1 MVKEDQKILE
11 VKQLQTSFTSQGTEV
26 VAVESLNFDLYR
38 GEVLGIVGESGSG
51 KSVSVLSLMKLLPP
65 KRSVVSGKIIFE
77 GINLAGLSESEIIA
91 YRGKKMAMIFQE
103 PMSSLNP
110 TMKLGK
116 QVLEM
121 IELHTDLRGGQ
132 AKQRVLSL
140 FEKVKLPNPERLYN
154 AYAHQASGG
163 QLQRVMI
170 AMAISANPDIL
181 IADEPTTALDV
192 TVQKEILEL
201 IKDIQKESNT
211 ATIFI
216 SHDLSLVRNLC
227 DRVIVMH
234 QGKVVE
240 TGNVDEIFNHPTH
253 AYTQGL
259 IACRPQENF
268 NLNRLPT
275 VEDFLNGT
283 VSKVA
288 KKLREPST
296 EIILEVNKLKKYFP
310 AKKNWLGKTVSY
322 TKAVDEVGFKIVKGE
337 ILGLVGE
344 SGCGKSTLGKMVT
357 RLIDVDSGDIHYK
370 GRNITNIHGDALRAY
385 RKEVQMIFQDP
396 YGSLNPRM
404 KIGEAIMEPML
415 SHKLHS
421 AKAAKDR
428 TYALLKKTGLS
439 EEHFDRYPH
448 EFSGGQRQRV
458 SIARALSL
466 NPELLV
472 CDECISALDVSVQA
486 QIINLLLDLRDDL
499 DLSILFIAH
508 DLAAVRFISDQVAVM
523 NSGKIVE
530 KGSPEI
536 VYNNPQ
542 NDYTKKLLNAIQI

>member
-1 MVKEDQKILE
+1 MNGEQKILE
-11 VKQLQTSFTSQGTEV
+11 VNNLQTSFKSQSTEV
-26 VAVESLNFDLYR
+26 VAVLDLNFDLYR

-51 KSVSVLSLMKLLPP
+51 KSVSVLSLMKLLPA
-65 KRSVVSGKIIFE
+65 KRAIVNGQIIFD
-77 GINLAGLSESEIIA
+77 GVNLAGLSEEQIMK

-110 TMKLGK
+110 TMRLGR
-116 QVLEM
+116 QVQEM
-121 IELHTDLRGGQ
+121 IELHLDIKGKQ
-132 AKQRVLSL
+132 AKSKVLEL
-140 FEKVKLPNPERLYN
+140 FDKVKLPNPERFYS
-154 AYAHQASGG
+154 AYPHEASGG

-170 AMAISANPDIL
+170 AMAISTNPDIL

-201 IKDIQKESNT
+201 IKEIQTESNT

-216 SHDLSLVRNLC
+216 SHDLSLVKNLC

-240 TGNVDEIFNHPTH
+240 TGTVDEIFNHASH
-253 AYTQGL
+253 AYTKGL

-268 NLNRLPT
+268 DLNRLPT
-275 VEDFLNGT
+275 VEDFLNNS
-283 VSKVA
+283 VSKVV
-288 KKLREPST
+288 KQLRET
-296 EIILEVNKLKKYFP
+296 NNEIILEVNNLKKYFP
-310 AKKNWLGKTVSY
+310 AKKNWLGKTTSF
-322 TKAVDEVGFKIVKGE
+322 TKAVDDVDFKIAKGE

-344 SGCGKSTLGKMVT
+344 SGCGKSTLGKLVT
-357 RLIDVDSGDIHYK
+357 RLIDPDVGSINYK
-370 GRNITNIHGDALRAY
+370 GKNVTKIIGDDLRAY

-404 KIGEAIMEPML
+404 KVGEAIMEPML
-415 SHKLHS
+415 SHKLFKKS
-421 AKAAKDR
+421 EAKEKAIS
-428 TYALLKKTGLS
+428 LLTKTGLS
-439 EEHFDRYPH
+439 EAHFERYPH
-448 EFSGGQRQRV
+448 EFSGGQRQRI

-472 CDECISALDVSVQA
+472 CDESISALDVSVQA

-508 DLAAVRFISDQVAVM
+508 DLAAVRFISDRVAVM
-523 NSGKIVE
+523 YQGKIVE
-530 KGSPEI
+530 KGNPET

-542 NDYTKKLLNAIQI
+542 NEYTKKLLAAIQI

>member
-1 MVKEDQKILE
+1 VSKDQKILE
-11 VKQLQTSFTSQGTEV
+11 VNELQTSFKSQNSEV
-26 VAVESLNFDLYR
+26 IAVVDLNFDLYR

-51 KSVSVLSLMKLLPP
+51 KSVSVLSLMKLLPA
-65 KRSVVSGKIIFE
+65 KRAKVQGQIIFD
-77 GINLAGLSESEIIA
+77 GVNLAGLDEDKIRP

-110 TMKLGK
+110 TMQLGK
-116 QVLEM
+116 QVQEM
-121 IELHTDLRGGQ
+121 IELHTDLKGSS
-132 AKQRVLSL
+132 AKERVLEL
-140 FEKVKLPNPERLYN
+140 FNKVKLPNPERLYD

-170 AMAISANPDIL
+170 AMAISTNPDIL

-192 TVQKEILEL
+192 TVQREILEL
-201 IKDIQKESNT
+201 IKEIQQESNT

-216 SHDLSLVRNLC
+216 SHDLSLIKNLC

-240 TGNVDEIFNHPTH
+240 AGAVDEIFNHPSH
-253 AYTQGL
+253 PYTQGL

-275 VEDFLNGT
+275 VEDFLNGS
-283 VSKVA
+283 VSKVE
-288 KKLREPST
+288 KKLREKSPELVLQVS
-296 EIILEVNKLKKYFP
+296 NLKKYFP
-310 AKKNWLGKTVSY
+310 AKKNWLGKTLSY
-322 TKAVDEVGFKIVKGE
+322 TKAVDDVDFKIAKGE
-337 ILGLVGE
+337 ILGLVGG

-357 RLIDVDSGDIHYK
+357 RLVDPDSGSINYK
-370 GRNITNIHGDALRAY
+370 GKDVTNIVGDKLRTY

-415 SHKLHS
+415 SHKMYPKS
-421 AKAAKDR
+421 VAQEK
-428 TYALLKKTGLS
+428 TIALLEQTGLKA
-439 EEHFDRYPH
+439 EHFERYPH
-448 EFSGGQRQRV
+448 EFSGGQRQRIP
-458 SIARALSL
+458 IARDLSL

-523 NSGKIVE
+523 YNGKIVE
-530 KGSPEI
+530 KGNPEI

-542 NDYTKKLLNAIQI
+542 NEYTKKLLAAIQV

>member
-1 MVKEDQKILE
+1 MSEDQKILE
-11 VKQLQTSFTSQGTEV
+11 VNQLKTSFKSKNSEI
-26 VAVESLNFDLYR
+26 VAVEELSFDLYK

-65 KRSVVSGKIIFE
+65 KRTQVKGQVIFD
-77 GINLAGLSESEIIA
+77 GVDLTGLKEDEIMA
-91 YRGKKMAMIFQE
+91 YRGKKMTMIFQE

-116 QVLEM
+116 QVQEM
-121 IELHTDLRGGQ
+121 IELHTDLKGNNS
-132 AKQRVLSL
+132 KQRVLDL
-140 FEKVKLPNPERLYN
+140 FNKVKLPNPERLFN

-170 AMAISANPDIL
+170 AMAISTNPDIL

-201 IKDIQKESNT
+201 IKEIQIESNT

-216 SHDLSLVRNLC
+216 SHDLSLVKNLC

-234 QGKVVE
+234 RGKVVE
-240 TGNVDEIFNHPTH
+240 KGTVAEIFNNPSHV
-253 AYTQGL
+253 YTQGL

-275 VEDFLNGT
+275 VEDFLNNT
-283 VSKVA
+283 VSREG
-288 KKLREPST
+288 KKLREPNT
-296 EIILEVNKLKKYFP
+296 EIVLEVNNLKKYFV
-310 AKKNWLGKTVSY
+310 AKKNWLGKPIAY
-322 TKAVDEVGFKIVKGE
+322 TKAVDDVSFKIAKGE

-357 RLIDVDSGDIHYK
+357 RLIDVDHGLIKYK
-370 GRNITNIHGDALRAY
+370 GSTVTNIKGEDLRAY

-404 KIGEAIMEPML
+404 KIGDAIMEPIL
-415 SHKLHS
+415 SHKLLDKS
-421 AKAAKDR
+421 EAKN
-428 TYALLKKTGLS
+428 TTIALLEKTGLKA
-439 EEHFDRYPH
+439 EHFDRYPH
-448 EFSGGQRQRV
+448 EFSGGQRQRI

-499 DLSILFIAH
+499 NLSILFIAH

-523 NSGKIVE
+523 YNGQIVE
-530 KGSPEI
+530 KGNPDI

-542 NDYTKKLLNAIQI
+542 NEYTQKLLAAIQR

>member
-1 MVKEDQKILE
+1 MSEDQKILE
-11 VKQLQTSFTSQGTEV
+11 VNQLKTSFKSQDREV
-26 VAVESLNFDLYR
+26 IAVADLSFDLYR

-51 KSVSVLSLMKLLPP
+51 KSVSVLSLMKLLPA
-65 KRSVVSGKIIFE
+65 KRSNIQGEIIFE
-77 GINLAGLSESEIIA
+77 GINLAKLSEEEIIN

-116 QVLEM
+116 QVQEM
-121 IELHTDLRGGQ
+121 IELHTTLRGEQ
-132 AKQRVLSL
+132 AKNRVLDL
-140 FEKVKLPNPERLYN
+140 FGKVKLPNPERLYN

-170 AMAISANPDIL
+170 AMAISINPDIL

-216 SHDLSLVRNLC
+216 SHDLSLVKNLC

-234 QGKVVE
+234 QGVVVE
-240 TGNVDEIFNHPTH
+240 AGNVLEIFNHPTH
-253 AYTQGL
+253 PYTQGL

-268 NLNRLPT
+268 SLNRLPT

-283 VSKVA
+283 VSKVS
-288 KKLREPST
+288 KKLRETSK
-296 EIILEVNKLKKYFP
+296 EIILEVNHLKKYFP
-310 AKKNWLGKTVSY
+310 AKTNWIGKTTAY
-322 TKAVDEVGFKIVKGE
+322 TKAVDDVSFKIAKGE

-357 RLIDVDSGDIHYK
+357 RLIEADDGSVKYKQNDVTKIRGEEL
-370 GRNITNIHGDALRAY
+370 RNY
-385 RKEVQMIFQDP
+385 RREVQMIFQDP

-404 KIGEAIMEPML
+404 KIGDAIMEPML

-421 AKAAKDR
+421 KIVSKEL
-428 TYALLKKTGLS
+428 TYELLKKTGLS

-486 QIINLLLDLRDDL
+486 QIINLLLDLRDEL

-523 NSGKIVE
+523 SNGKIVE
-530 KGSPEI
+530 KGRPES

-542 NDYTKKLLNAIQI
+542 NEYTKKLLAAIQI